1 MAIKDKIFKKNRK
14 RAMAYKM
21 LFGSE
26 DIHAK
31 IVLQDLCAA
40 HGVFDGGFD
49 EEPYLHA
56 FNAGERN
63 VVLRILTMLDMS
75 LEDIIALS
83 EKEDD

>member
-1 MAIKDKIFKKNRK
+1 MAIRDKIFKKKRK
-14 RAMAYKM
+14 VAMAYKM

-31 IVLQDLCAA
+31 IVLKDMCAA
-40 HGVFDGGFD
+40 HGVFDGGFS

-75 LEDIIALS
+75 LDDIIALS